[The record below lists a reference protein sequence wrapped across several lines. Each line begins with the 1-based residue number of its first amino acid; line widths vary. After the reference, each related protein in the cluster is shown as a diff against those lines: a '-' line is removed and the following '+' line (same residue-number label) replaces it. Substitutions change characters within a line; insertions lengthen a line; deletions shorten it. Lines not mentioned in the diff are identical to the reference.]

1 MKLVF
6 EITSSKELLFQT
18 DFPVLINQLHNKK
31 ITWKNETW
39 VDSGGFQI
47 SLYNLKISVE
57 DVLQKYK
64 TYNAYAFFSLDIPS
78 IFEPLNRKNFEYFE
92 YLYTKI
98 EYIERI
104 IPVIHLYPL
113 REVDEALDFYKQY
126 TDYIAFGG
134 IVASSKLKILIY
146 AFPWY
151 YYIRRYVKRL
161 HVLGMSAP
169 YFIQSFYDAESMDTS
184 TYTRISGFREIF
196 WFDGTRRYVG
206 NRKKRT
212 LTKEEE
218 EQLYEFL
225 DKTNFPFKYDL
236 SNLKILQIINAWILK
251 YNNWNIENKY
261 TIYAKKLRK
270 MGLDSLV
277 NEIIQNYKIANELKK
292 TKPQTKKKSN
302 RELEIELEI

>member
-6 EITSSKELLFQT
+6 EITSSKELLLKT
-18 DFPVLINQLHNKK
+18 NFPVLINQLHNKK

-39 VDSGGFQI
+39 VDSGGYQI
-47 SLYNLKISVE
+47 SLYNLKISVK
-57 DVLQKYK
+57 DVLEKYK

-104 IPVIHLYPL
+104 IPVIHLYPI

-134 IVASSKLKILIY
+134 IIASSKLKILIY
-146 AFPWY
+146 TFPWY
-151 YYIRRYVKRL
+151 YYLRKYTKKL

-169 YFIQSFYDAESMDTS
+169 YFLQTFDNANSMDTS

-196 WFDGTRRYVG
+196 WFDGSRRYVG
-206 NRKKRT
+206 DRKKRT

-218 EQLYEFL
+218 ELLYEFL
-225 DKTNFPFKYDL
+225 DKTNFPFEYDL
-236 SNLKILQIINAWILK
+236 SNVKILQTINAWILK

-261 TIYAKKLRK
+261 TIYAKKLKK

-277 NEIIQNYKIANELKK
+277 NEIIQNYKIASEIKK
-292 TKPQTKKKSN
+292 NKPQNIKKSN
-302 RELEIELEI
+302 NDLEIELEE